1 MIIMRN
7 IPKLLLLY
15 CIQTLNLIEG
25 NELVVNVKSLTGE
38 IFKEKISSNSSD
50 DWISLEYTQ
59 AYSTHVTHILD
70 FKQELQVVHVV
81 RLGEEEL
88 GQKPFQQMCFIS
100 KFSRDDFISSDA
112 MSKLRQK
119 NPWTVRTP
127 EENLETD
134 ELDVDLSIDVDTVGA
149 VLSPHVS
156 SLCSSS
162 PTTTFASSRDLKS
175 WLNSRHDVDSDW
187 ASLSDGSHQLPSRG
201 VLSCNQL
208 TAAAQPCICQ
218 QQVCLWW
225 YPCGLKFCKDRDDS
239 GKAITY
245 RCGIRTCRRC
255 RIYSFYAATQAQCIR

>member
-1 MIIMRN
+1 M
-7 IPKLLLLY
+7 LY
-15 CIQTLNLIEG
+15 
-25 NELVVNVKSLTGE
+25 TGE